1 MENINEINSLQ
12 ADIQRHKDF
21 SMISKAYAEGLWEIH
36 TSNALF
42 FNYFLKKE
50 RVTTFHVL
58 MCYIFSCNKS
68 SLSDFYSLCSEKKF
82 SGKNNA
88 IKFLDYLEYA
98 GIVMIVKMSDR
109 RRKKVVLT
117 EKGRGYL
124 NHFTLKT
131 LTPLAIYDS
140 EIDCNLLLIDGFF
153 RAYYSNK
160 NINECISWKVDLN
173 FNYID
178 KPQLLEIQSKS
189 GGFIF
194 LMKILLDIRNGMVKV
209 GEEIKSLFFSNLS
222 REIGISLSQVQNL
235 VTLMVDG
242 GFIERRGGSYR
253 IKDGLLKG
261 IEYVIS
267 QFLASDYYFIRD
279 FLRMEVEKDTPTKM
293 AIHGLIGN

>member
-1 MENINEINSLQ
+1 MNNTNEINSLQ

-58 MCYIFSCNKS
+58 MCYIFSCNKA
-68 SLSDFYSLCSEKKF
+68 SLSDFYALCSEEKF

-98 GIVMIVKMSDR
+98 GIVMIIKMSDR

-117 EKGRGYL
+117 EKGREYL

-131 LTPLAIYDS
+131 LTPLAIYDP
-140 EIDCNLLLIDGFF
+140 EIDCTLLLTDGFY
-153 RAYYSNK
+153 RAYYSDK
-160 NINECISWKVDLN
+160 NLNECISWKLDLN
-173 FNYID
+173 SNYIN

-194 LMKILLDIRNGMVKV
+194 LIKILLDIRNGVVKF
-209 GEEIKSLFFSNLS
+209 GERVKGLFFSNLS
-222 REIGISLSQVQNL
+222 QEIGSSLSQVQNL

-242 GFIERRGGSYR
+242 GFIERSGASYL
-253 IKDGLLKG
+253 IKDELIKG

-267 QFLASDYYFIRD
+267 QLLASDYYFIRG
-279 FLRMEVEKDTPTKM
+279 FLRMEAAKHAPTDM
-293 AIHGLIGN
+293 AIHRLMGN